1 MARELVVNYAPYHR
15 SPVKPRSFQDF
26 CAMYDT
32 QGKITGL
39 WSFALQNPKTGEITK
54 ELWTP
59 NVVTDQGAVNVLQA
73 SINSAVPAAVFNN
86 ILITNNS
93 GSTTLNAAL
102 NSGTTYA
109 SMTVVALPA
118 AIPSGSTIQT
128 GYGTGTTQNWVLA
141 GAAAQSAP
149 IDNVTAQ
156 IASAT
161 FGIGSAVVPVPQVTD
176 NPTNAALTS
185 NQSTPLS
192 QYSGNLAGGAFTFNA
207 TTGAGNRNVVVT
219 FTFKTAA
226 NGGTTSIGNYTDAWL
241 VNVATGATTNNYVC
255 HEINSPMRCDNSN
268 NIVVTVTLKL

>member
-128 GYGTGTTQNWVLA
+128 GYGTGTTQNWVLS
-141 GAAAQSAP
+141 GAAAQSAT
-149 IDNVTAQ
+149 IVNVTSQ